1 MIRGGATPDGTA
13 AYSRQHEEIA
23 FERFGKTQ
31 WQVSPAGFGCY
42 RVSAGTPSHFDA
54 MTKALSGGIN
64 VIDTSTNYA
73 DGASEELVGQV
84 LGKMIADDQ
93 ISRDQVVVVS
103 KAGYLQGRN
112 FDLSRERKAQGKPFA
127 DLVPYAKGL
136 EHCIHPQF
144 LADQLQ
150 RSLERLHL
158 ETLDVLL
165 LHNPEYYLDW
175 SANQGIQTEQA
186 RAVFYDRLEMAFEFL
201 EQEVSRGRIQS
212 YGISSNTF
220 PSTVDDAEFV
230 SLSQVWNIARTIS
243 TGHHF
248 DVIQLPINLYEPGGV
263 LETNQ
268 PDGQSVL
275 QFAESKRLGVMIN
288 RPLNAFNGN
297 RLVRLAEVSGA
308 GRCRDDDIIQAIGAL
323 NASEKTLWR
332 NILPAMQLPDSL
344 YKRIKDQAAIGDHL
358 KHYWRNFGSYDRWR
372 QFKDS
377 ILLPRLQGVFD
388 YLQEHAGHMETV
400 AGWLHAH
407 RRHLEIAVRAVESL
421 YVTEAAREVTKIKHA
436 VAAVDPIWAMKGSL
450 SQLALRVLRSTQGV
464 TTVLIGMR
472 QSGYVDDI
480 LQELKRPAHKADRTD
495 AWRELRQ
502 SLAVTAD
509 HL

>member
-1 MIRGGATPDGTA
+1 MIKGAATPDGTV
-13 AYSRQHEEIA
+13 AYARQHEKIA
-23 FERFGKTQ
+23 FEPFGRTQ

-42 RVSAGTPSHFDA
+42 RVGAGIPSHYDA
-54 MTKALSGGIN
+54 MSKALSGGIN

-73 DGASEELVGQV
+73 DGGSEELVGQV
-84 LGKMIADDQ
+84 LGKMICDGQ
-93 ISRDQVVVVS
+93 ISRDEIVVVS
-103 KAGYLQGRN
+103 KVGYLQGRN
-112 FDLSRERKAQGKPFA
+112 YDLSQERKAQGIPFA
-127 DLVPYAKGL
+127 ELVPYAEGL
-136 EHCIHPQF
+136 EHCIHPEF

-150 RSLERLHL
+150 RSLKRLDL

-175 SANQGIQTEQA
+175 SANHGIQTEQA
-186 RAVFYDRLEMAFEFL
+186 RVTFYERVARAFEFL

-212 YGISSNTF
+212 YGISSNTL
-220 PSTVDDAEFV
+220 PSAADDAEFV
-230 SLSQVWNIARTIS
+230 SLAQVWKLAQTIS
-243 TGHHF
+243 TDHHF
-248 DVIQLPINLYEPGGV
+248 RVIQLPMNLYEPGGI

-268 PDGQSVL
+268 PEGQSVL
-275 QFAESKRLGVMIN
+275 QFAKAKRLGVMIN
-288 RPLNAFNGN
+288 RPLNAFSGN

-308 GRCRDDDIIQAIGAL
+308 GRCRDDDIIQAISAL

-332 NILPAMQLPDSL
+332 NILPALQLPDPL

-388 YLQEHAGHMETV
+388 YLQEHAGHTQSV
-400 AGWLHAH
+400 ADWLNVH
-407 RRHLEIAVRAVESL
+407 RRHLETAVRTVESL
-421 YVTEAAREVTKIKHA
+421 YVAEAAREVADIKHK
-436 VAAVDPIWAMKGSL
+436 VAAVDPIWAEKGSL

-464 TTVLIGMR
+464 TTVLVGMR

-480 LQELKRPAHKADRTD
+480 LQELERPACKADRTD
-495 AWRELRQ
+495 AWRNLRRALTVG
-502 SLAVTAD
+502 SD
-509 HL
+509 